1 MIFKNMSN
9 YEKFVQGGLN
19 TSAFLL
25 FACALSVPSGYSY
38 GSAGLL
44 IFSLLGCSLLLKQSV
59 PMATWLLVSLM
70 VFMGVLWAL
79 SFDAW
84 WPWTGVDYLLKYCL
98 AAFALAVVSSL
109 GLRAA
114 GVEWGLSVGA
124 VGALGIAAYQ
134 YLGLDMVKAS
144 GYTNAIQFGGLAMYL
159 GIATWCV
166 ALFGNKRWKTAGLMW
181 LCGACGVIASLLS
194 ETRGAWVVA
203 PILLSCML
211 LVLCLHGRTRL
222 AVYALLAAVVLVVA
236 AVLPY
241 AAKFESRVE
250 QAVGEL
256 NYYFKNPQQAA
267 VTSIG
272 QRLEQWRIAVQMIG
286 EKPVSG
292 WGVGGLAERKQE
304 LVNDGLAHPSIMEYG
319 HAHNEILDM
328 WAKRGLLGLLLLM
341 LFYWL
346 PLCLFW
352 PTKKRLGRIHVERRQ
367 QALALRMSASILPI
381 AYFGFG
387 WTQVFFAHNS
397 GNMFYLFA
405 IVAFWG
411 ALQQLE
417 RRGKAV

>member
-1 MIFKNMSN
+1 M
-9 YEKFVQGGLN
+9 
-19 TSAFLL
+19 
-25 FACALSVPSGYSY
+25 
-38 GSAGLL
+38 
-44 IFSLLGCSLLLKQSV
+44 
-59 PMATWLLVSLM
+59 
-70 VFMGVLWAL
+70 
-79 SFDAW
+79 SFDVG
-84 WPWTGVDYLLKYCL
+84 WPWTGVGYLLKYCC
-98 AAFALAVVSSL
+98 AALALIVTASWGV
-109 GLRAA
+109 RANH
-114 GVEWGLSVGA
+114 VEWGLSVGA
-124 VGALGIAAYQ
+124 VGALGIAVYQ
-134 YLGLDMVKAS
+134 YVGLGMVKAS
-144 GYTNAIQFGGLAMYL
+144 GHLNAIQFGDLAMYL

-203 PILLSCML
+203 PILLLCML

-241 AAKFESRVE
+241 AEKFESRVG

-272 QRLEQWRIAVQMIG
+272 QRLEQWRIAVKMIG

-292 WGVGGLAERKQE
+292 WGVSGLVERKQA
-304 LVNDGLAHPSIMEYG
+304 LVTESLAHPSIMEYG

-328 WAKRGLLGLLLLM
+328 WVKRGLLGLLLLM
-341 LFYWL
+341 LFYWM
-346 PLCLFW
+346 PLSLFW
-352 PTKKRLGRIHVERRQ
+352 PTKKRLERIPVERRQ
-367 QALALRMSASILPI
+367 QALALRMSASILSI

-405 IVAFWG
+405 IVAFWS

-417 RRGKAV
+417 RTSKTA